1 MYKVGITGGIG
12 SGKTTACK
20 VFEVLGI
27 PVFYADT
34 VAKDIMTQDTLLIEG
49 VKAAFGNESYFEDGK
64 LNNKH
69 IAGIVFNNE
78 QALSQLNALVHPAVF
93 RAFDAWEA
101 TIPATVPYTLKEA
114 AILFESGS
122 YKLCDTTILVTAPYE
137 VKLKRLMQRDGVTE
151 EQVKARMDKQLSD
164 EEKTKMADHFI
175 INDEQQ
181 SIIEQVLALHQEFLK
196 AAEEFKNGKA

>member
-12 SGKTTACK
+12 SGKTTVCK

-34 VAKDIMTQDTLLIEG
+34 EAKNIMIGDAVLIDG
-49 VKAAFGNESYFEDGK
+49 IKSAFGNESYFADGK

-78 QALSQLNALVHPAVF
+78 TELAKLNALVHPAVF

-101 TIPATVPYTLKEA
+101 VVNPNVPYTLKEA
-114 AILFESGS
+114 ALLFESGS
-122 YKLCDTTILVTAPYE
+122 YKMCDTTILVTAPTE
-137 VKLKRLMQRDGVTE
+137 LRLNRVIERDNVTA
-151 EQVKARMDKQLSD
+151 EQVKARMDKQFSD
-164 EEKTKMADHFI
+164 VEKEKLADHFV
-175 INDEQQ
+175 INDEQHG
-181 SIIEQVLALHQEFLK
+181 IIAQVLALHQQFLSMS
-196 AAEEFKNGKA
+196 NG